1 MALYDIGSESGADCP
16 GMHEQPLSVGRKDQV
31 VINLFSNATVH

>member
-1 MALYDIGSESGADCP
+1 VLTAPECM
-16 GMHEQPLSVGRKDQV
+16 EQPLSVGRKDQV